1 MAIYV
6 SRRNKI
12 EESSDH
18 DVNTV
23 VVRFFKARLK
33 IDFDFY
39 KFTYNVEEFRNIW
52 CLKNVSCF
60 VEENVF
66 FGVDVELT

>member
-1 MAIYV
+1 MAIYM

-12 EESSDH
+12 EESSDC

-23 VVRFFKARLK
+23 FVRLLKARLK

-39 KFTYNVEEFRNIW
+39 KSTNNIEEFRNIW
-52 CLKNVSCF
+52 CFKNVLCF
-60 VEENVF
+60 VEENVLF
-66 FGVDVELT
+66 FGLLLS

>member
-1 MAIYV
+1 MFILGFKYCQKWRVKCQLLNFVLGQAKMAIYV

-23 VVRFFKARLK
+23 FVRFFKARLK
-33 IDFDFY
+33 IDFDF
-39 KFTYNVEEFRNIW
+39 
-52 CLKNVSCF
+52 
-60 VEENVF
+60 
-66 FGVDVELT
+66 